1 MNSLLLDA
9 RNCRGPV
16 ARRTTL
22 AENVVDAGNKRED
35 VGLDLH
41 QRLAGETGLELLR
54 VALALASAAFCD
66 PVVDEQLLRG
76 SAEVVE
82 AVDELARARPSLLCG
97 PQR

>member
-1 MNSLLLDA
+1 MNSFLLDA

-16 ARRTTL
+16 ARRATL

-35 VGLDLH
+35 VGFDLH

-66 PVVDEQLLRG
+66 PVVDEQLLCG